1 MRRRILQV
9 TAGVTLGLIL
19 ALVWALREGPG
30 IRAGAAPD
38 PVEDALLP
46 APFPAPPLDL
56 VDPSGDPVR
65 LADLRGSVVAI
76 FFGYTHC
83 PDVCP
88 LTLATL
94 GRLQDED
101 RAPPFEV
108 VFVSVDPERDT
119 PERLRAFTAGLPGR
133 IRGWTS
139 EDEGVRRQADAFGV
153 RVHRSE
159 EAGPDYLV
167 DHTARTFLVDPEGA
181 VVATLPPMVSPER
194 ARAVVDAVYRRRVR

>member
-9 TAGVTLGLIL
+9 TAGVALGLIL

-30 IRAGAAPD
+30 AGPE
-38 PVEDALLP
+38 PVDEALLP

-56 VDPSGDPVR
+56 VDPSGVRVR

-94 GRLQDED
+94 GRLQEQD
-101 RAPPFEV
+101 RDPPLEV

-119 PERLRAFTAGLPGR
+119 PDRLRTFTTGLPGR
-133 IRGWTS
+133 IRGWTADG
-139 EDEGVRRQADAFGV
+139 DEVRRQADGFGV
-153 RVHRSE
+153 RVHRRE
-159 EAGPDYLV
+159 DAGPDYLV
-167 DHTARTFLVDPEGA
+167 DHTARTFIVDPEGA

-194 ARAVVDAVYRRRVR
+194 ARAVVDAVYRRHVP

>member
-30 IRAGAAPD
+30 VRAGAAAD
-38 PVEDALLP
+38 PVAEALLP
-46 APFPAPPLDL
+46 DPFPAPPLDL
-56 VDPSGDPVR
+56 VDPSGAPAR

-88 LTLATL
+88 LTLASL
-94 GRLQDED
+94 GRLQDQD
-101 RAPPFEV
+101 RDPPLEV

-119 PERLRAFTAGLPGR
+119 PERLRAFTAGLPGH
-133 IRGWTS
+133 IRGWTADG
-139 EDEGVRRQADAFGV
+139 EEVRRQADTFGV
-153 RVHRSE
+153 RVHRTE

-167 DHTARTFLVDPEGA
+167 DHTARTFIVGPDGA
-181 VVATLPPMVSPER
+181 VVATLPPMVSVER
-194 ARAVVDAVYRRRVR
+194 AREVLDAVYRRHVP